1 MEPYSDNNDSLLQAR
16 ELLARS
22 QRVAAFSGAG
32 LSAESGLATFRDP
45 DPDALW
51 SRFDPTELAS
61 VDAFEANPKRVLDWY
76 NWRRSV
82 LAGVRPNAAHRA
94 LAAQSRMIQIT
105 QNVDNLLEQAGAA
118 PPQVYHLHGS
128 ILHDRCHNPG
138 CEYRELVQLEN
149 PSPLRDCP
157 RCGARL
163 RPAVVWFGEN
173 LPEKTWYRAQ
183 QLCAALD
190 CLLVVGTSAT
200 VYPAAGL
207 ITLARQYGS
216 SVIVVDPNAGEAGDA
231 ADIYLAGVAG
241 RILPPLLDGLDLASN
256 P

>member
-1 MEPYSDNNDSLLQAR
+1 MESYPDNNASLAQAR
-16 ELLARS
+16 DLLARS

-61 VDAFEANPKRVLDWY
+61 VDGFEAHPERVIEWY
-76 NWRRSV
+76 KWRRSV
-82 LAGVRPNAAHRA
+82 LAGVRPNAAHLA
-94 LAAQSRMIQIT
+94 LAAQPRMIQVT
-105 QNVDNLLEQAGAA
+105 QNVDNLLEQAGVA
-118 PPQVYHLHGS
+118 PRQVYHLHGS
-128 ILHDRCHNPG
+128 ILHDRCHNPA
-138 CEYRELVQLEN
+138 CEHRELVRLEN
-149 PSPLRDCP
+149 PPPLRACP

-173 LPEKTWYRAQ
+173 LPEETWHRAQ
-183 QLCAALD
+183 QLCTALD
-190 CLLVVGTSAT
+190 CLLVVGTSAS

-207 ITLARQYGS
+207 ITLARQHGS
-216 SVIVVDPNAGEAGDA
+216 SVIVVDSNPGEVGGAADIHLAGEAGK
-231 ADIYLAGVAG
+231 
-241 RILPPLLDGLDLASN
+241 ILPLLLDGLDLASN